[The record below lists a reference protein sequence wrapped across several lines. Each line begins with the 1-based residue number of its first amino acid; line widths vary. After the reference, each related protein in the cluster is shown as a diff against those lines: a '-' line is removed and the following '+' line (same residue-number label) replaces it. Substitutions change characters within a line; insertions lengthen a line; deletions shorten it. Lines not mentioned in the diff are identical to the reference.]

1 MKDEREACQFFLKMI
16 NMYRTEEEQK
26 EEYFNVP
33 LIRAGVLEML
43 SNGEDKKTIIK
54 ELFKD

>member
-1 MKDEREACQFFLKMI
+1 MQDEKEACKFFLEMI
-16 NMYRTEEEQK
+16 NMYRTEEQQR

-43 SNGEDKKTIIK
+43 ANGENKKTIIK

>member
-1 MKDEREACQFFLKMI
+1 MKDEREACKFFLEMI

-33 LIRAGVLEML
+33 LIRSGVLEML
-43 SNGEDKKTIIK
+43 ANGENKKTIIK

>member
-1 MKDEREACQFFLKMI
+1 MKDEREACKFFLEMI
-16 NMYRTEEEQK
+16 NMYRTEEQQR

-43 SNGEDKKTIIK
+43 ANGENKKTIIK